1 VPAGATT
8 VALAQVPEDGPY
20 IIKVLQDPDKQKCD
34 ISGGNGTMTATG
46 PSTTPVVTC
55 VPKP

>member
-1 VPAGATT
+1 
-8 VALAQVPEDGPY
+8 VPEDGPY
-20 IIKVLQDPDKQKCD
+20 IIKVLDQPKDQFCD

-55 VPKP
+55 RDTPTP